1 MGWDLIFFSTEKADV
16 FLWVIY
22 ELMFALFI
30 RVHYINI
37 YIYKYKKKKK
47 KNTALKYFLSV
58 NAINKVNTIF
68 KSNTFWMINRVS

>member
-1 MGWDLIFFSTEKADV
+1 
-16 FLWVIY
+16 
-22 ELMFALFI
+22 MFALFI

-37 YIYKYKKKKK
+37 YIDKYKKKKK

-68 KSNTFWMINRVS
+68 KSNTF